1 MFRLNGK
8 VALANGAA
16 RGIGAAI
23 AQAMAGEGAK
33 VVIGDVLDKK
43 GDALATKIGPAAKY
57 IHLDVTKPAEW
68 TSTSRAASDI

>member
-8 VALANGAA
+8 VALASGVA

-23 AQAMAGEGAK
+23 GQAMAEEGAK
-33 VVIGDVLDKK
+33 VVIGDVLDKE
-43 GDALATKIGPAAKY
+43 GEALATKIGPAARY
-57 IHLDVTKPAEW
+57 IHLDVTKPAGW